1 MALEQNTAPVAEADD
16 AIDGQDIFYVCQ
28 KALVSL
34 KQKLKEGEEVFQEL
48 VNELTYP
55 EKLADEEIMV
65 PVDMRGVEE
74 EFDDVESMVE
84 KLGPKGAAE
93 AFVKA
98 RDYFEA
104 NKDKEPADERPQ
116 PMTAAEWK
124 KVLEDDFDESEEE
137 DLLED
142 DEEELEEELEGLDD
156 EEGEEEAAEAAEE
169 PAAKKPKTE

>member
-1 MALEQNTAPVAEADD
+1 MSAEQQAGAAAD
-16 AIDGQDIFYVCQ
+16 ASGGQDIFYVCQ

-34 KQKLKEGEEVFQEL
+34 KQKLKEGEEVFHEL

-65 PVDMRGVEE
+65 PVDMRGVAE
-74 EFDDVESMVE
+74 EFDDVESIVE

-137 DLLED
+137 DFLED
-142 DEEELEEELEGLDD
+142 D
-156 EEGEEEAAEAAEE
+156 A
-169 PAAKKPKTE
+169 